1 MDSSADPTS
10 RSTTDADRVSAKR
23 VRCFML
29 ITRGMRTPTEV
40 VRHLHSR
47 SVEVTTFTTPV
58 ELFADS
64 ALFHIV
70 DQMDNRKDS
79 SSKPKNL
86 PLLIIIVEPSHCPDI
101 HALTDA
107 LEKYFP
113 KTTVWSFEQ
122 DRKPQLHCMMSGC
135 STSTEKEAPNHHHH
149 TTAQTEP
156 LSSQVDSEI
165 VVGNDIEE
173 DDESAPRVIRF
184 EDAVAASKEWSLE
197 KVSTPDSNENH
208 DDLLASDEDD
218 SFDPIFEP
226 PNFSAV
232 DEDDIDDVDDDNESV
247 ENGSHRDINEST
259 TTAVADDSNPPGFVS
274 EEELAMLLGDG
285 DFLFTDSEEKSS

>member
-1 MDSSADPTS
+1 MDSSADPTL
-10 RSTTDADRVSAKR
+10 RSTTDADRASAQR

-29 ITRGMRTPTEV
+29 VTRGMRTPTEV
-40 VRHLHSR
+40 VQHLHSR

-64 ALFHIV
+64 ALLHIV
-70 DQMDNRKDS
+70 DQMNSRKDS
-79 SSKPKNL
+79 SSKPKTL
-86 PLLIIIVEPSHCPDI
+86 PLLIIIVEPTRCPDI
-101 HALTDA
+101 HALTGA

-122 DRKPQLHCMMSGC
+122 ERKPQLHRMMADC
-135 STSTEKEAPNHHHH
+135 STSAETEAPNHHHH
-149 TTAQTEP
+149 TTTQTEP
-156 LSSQVDSEI
+156 LSNQVDSEI
-165 VVGNDIEE
+165 VADNDIEE

-197 KVSTPDSNENH
+197 KASTHDSHEYH
-208 DDLLASDEDD
+208 DDLSASDEDD

-226 PNFSAV
+226 PNFST
-232 DEDDIDDVDDDNESV
+232 VDDDDGV
-247 ENGSHRDINEST
+247 DIDTHRDANEQT
-259 TTAVADDSNPPGFVS
+259 EAAYEEDSNSPVTVS